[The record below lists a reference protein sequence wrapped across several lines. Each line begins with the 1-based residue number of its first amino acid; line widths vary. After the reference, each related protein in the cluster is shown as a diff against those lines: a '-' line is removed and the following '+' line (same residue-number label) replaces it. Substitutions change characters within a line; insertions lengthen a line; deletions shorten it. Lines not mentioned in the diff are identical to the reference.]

1 MISFAFTWGLGAA
14 LDERS
19 KEYFD
24 TTVREL
30 FKVGLP
36 QAFTAFDYFFDL
48 KAKDRTFKPWK
59 EKVQSFQYAKEK
71 PFFEL
76 MVDTEMTYRH
86 AWCLETLLEGE
97 KPVFFTGA
105 SGVGKSVVVQNTLNR
120 LATKD
125 VNAIILNFSAQTD
138 SKRTQQSVSEKL
150 EKISR
155 KVLGAP
161 AGKRNAVF
169 VDDINMPKREFYGAS
184 PPIEF
189 LRLYLD
195 RRGLYERSDWEWKS
209 IVDTTM
215 IAASAPPGGGREIL
229 TPRFSTH
236 FNIFCLPE
244 ASSGMLQ
251 TIFYTILKEFLKSWS
266 F

>member
-1 MISFAFTWGLGAA
+1 LIAFSFTWGLGAA

-36 QAFTAFDYFFDL
+36 QAFTAFDYFFDM
-48 KAKDRTFKPWK
+48 KAKERVFKPWK
-59 EKVQSFQYAKEK
+59 EKVQTFQYAKEK

-138 SKRTQQSVSEKL
+138 SKRTQ
-150 EKISR
+150 
-155 KVLGAP
+155 
-161 AGKRNAVF
+161 
-169 VDDINMPKREFYGAS
+169 
-184 PPIEF
+184 
-189 LRLYLD
+189 
-195 RRGLYERSDWEWKS
+195 
-209 IVDTTM
+209 
-215 IAASAPPGGGREIL
+215 
-229 TPRFSTH
+229 
-236 FNIFCLPE
+236 
-244 ASSGMLQ
+244 
-251 TIFYTILKEFLKSWS
+251 
-266 F
+266 